1 MNLFGIGPLELLLI
15 FLLIVII
22 FGPQDLQKTGKA
34 LGKTLNKMVK
44 SEEWQAFKRASREI
58 QLLPN
63 KLMREA
69 NLEEMAHELDL
80 RPATVK
86 PTATPP
92 PPPEVVLPS
101 PDMPAP
107 VQPPSPSDTEEGHA

>member
-15 FLLIVII
+15 FLLIIII

-34 LGKTLNKMVK
+34 LGKTLNKVVK

-69 NLEEMAHELDL
+69 NLEEMAHQLDP

-86 PTATPP
+86 PDKTPP
-92 PPPEVVLPS
+92 APESPVLPS
-101 PDMPAP
+101 PEMPAP
-107 VQPPSPSDTEEGHA
+107 VHPPSDTEEGHA